1 MKDENGLDVVEKETV
16 QYIVVSIGNEQYG
29 LDISYVDN
37 IVRMCKI
44 TRVPK
49 APAHYIG
56 VINLRGE
63 IVPLMSLRR
72 KMNLEDDVFTDITR
86 IIILKTEEQGLVGIV
101 VDEVKEVIAL
111 AEDEIDRN
119 TQNSQSDKTQY
130 INGIGKNVEEGQ
142 TPSMIDTQLYLMTLS
157 DKKVRALTKDFYPN
171 VLSTEWSKVDGN
183 IYFTAEDKDC
193 GHMPVLNCKSCC
205 RLRN

>member
-111 AEDEIDRN
+111 GEDEIDGS

-130 INGIGKNVEEGQ
+130 INGIGKNGDELISILEI
-142 TPSMIDTQLYLMTLS
+142 SSILD
-157 DKKVRALTKDFYPN
+157 
-171 VLSTEWSKVDGN
+171 EVD
-183 IYFTAEDKDC
+183 A
-193 GHMPVLNCKSCC
+193 S
-205 RLRN
+205 

>member
-1 MKDENGLDVVEKETV
+1 MKDENGLDIVEKETV

-49 APAHYIG
+49 APSHYIG

-86 IIILKTEEQGLVGIV
+86 
-101 VDEVKEVIAL
+101 
-111 AEDEIDRN
+111 
-119 TQNSQSDKTQY
+119 Y
-130 INGIGKNVEEGQ
+130 HF
-142 TPSMIDTQLYLMTLS
+142 
-157 DKKVRALTKDFYPN
+157 KDGR
-171 VLSTEWSKVDGN
+171 TRTGW
-183 IYFTAEDKDC
+183 C
-193 GHMPVLNCKSCC
+193 CC
-205 RLRN
+205 RRSQRSYCTC

>member
-86 IIILKTEEQGLVGIV
+86 IIILKTEEQGLSVSLWMRSRKSLLLQRMRSTAIH
-101 VDEVKEVIAL
+101 
-111 AEDEIDRN
+111 R
-119 TQNSQSDKTQY
+119 TQQSDKTQY
-130 INGIGKNVEEGQ
+130 INGIGKNGDELISILEI
-142 TPSMIDTQLYLMTLS
+142 SSILD
-157 DKKVRALTKDFYPN
+157 
-171 VLSTEWSKVDGN
+171 EVD
-183 IYFTAEDKDC
+183 A
-193 GHMPVLNCKSCC
+193 S
-205 RLRN
+205 

>member
-111 AEDEIDRN
+111 PEDEIDRN

-130 INGIGKNVEEGQ
+130 INGIGKNGDELISILEI
-142 TPSMIDTQLYLMTLS
+142 SSILD
-157 DKKVRALTKDFYPN
+157 
-171 VLSTEWSKVDGN
+171 EVD
-183 IYFTAEDKDC
+183 A
-193 GHMPVLNCKSCC
+193 S
-205 RLRN
+205 

>member
-72 KMNLEDDVFTDITR
+72 KMNLEEDVFTDITR

-130 INGIGKNVEEGQ
+130 INGIGKNGDELISILEI
-142 TPSMIDTQLYLMTLS
+142 SSILD
-157 DKKVRALTKDFYPN
+157 
-171 VLSTEWSKVDGN
+171 EVD
-183 IYFTAEDKDC
+183 A
-193 GHMPVLNCKSCC
+193 S
-205 RLRN
+205 

>member
-1 MKDENGLDVVEKETV
+1 MKDENGLDIVEKETV

-49 APAHYIG
+49 APSHYIG

-86 IIILKTEEQGLVGIV
+86 IIILKTEEQGLVGVV
-101 VDEVKEVIAL
+101 VDEVKVVIAL

-130 INGIGKNVEEGQ
+130 INGIGKNGEDLISILEI
-142 TPSMIDTQLYLMTLS
+142 SSILD
-157 DKKVRALTKDFYPN
+157 
-171 VLSTEWSKVDGN
+171 EVD
-183 IYFTAEDKDC
+183 A
-193 GHMPVLNCKSCC
+193 S
-205 RLRN
+205 

>member
-101 VDEVKEVIAL
+101 MDEVKEVIAL

-130 INGIGKNVEEGQ
+130 INGIGKNGDELISILEI
-142 TPSMIDTQLYLMTLS
+142 SSILD
-157 DKKVRALTKDFYPN
+157 
-171 VLSTEWSKVDGN
+171 EVD
-183 IYFTAEDKDC
+183 A
-193 GHMPVLNCKSCC
+193 S
-205 RLRN
+205 

>member
-49 APAHYIG
+49 APVHYIG

-86 IIILKTEEQGLVGIV
+86 IIILKTEEQGPVGIV

-130 INGIGKNVEEGQ
+130 INGIGKNGDELISILEI
-142 TPSMIDTQLYLMTLS
+142 SSILD
-157 DKKVRALTKDFYPN
+157 
-171 VLSTEWSKVDGN
+171 EVD
-183 IYFTAEDKDC
+183 A
-193 GHMPVLNCKSCC
+193 S
-205 RLRN
+205 

>member
-16 QYIVVSIGNEQYG
+16 QYIVVAIGNEQYG

-101 VDEVKEVIAL
+101 VDEVKEVTAL

-130 INGIGKNVEEGQ
+130 INGIGKNGDELISILEI
-142 TPSMIDTQLYLMTLS
+142 SSILD
-157 DKKVRALTKDFYPN
+157 
-171 VLSTEWSKVDGN
+171 EVD
-183 IYFTAEDKDC
+183 A
-193 GHMPVLNCKSCC
+193 S
-205 RLRN
+205 

>member
-86 IIILKTEEQGLVGIV
+86 IIILKTEEQGPVGIV

-130 INGIGKNVEEGQ
+130 INGIGKNGDELISILEI
-142 TPSMIDTQLYLMTLS
+142 SSILD
-157 DKKVRALTKDFYPN
+157 
-171 VLSTEWSKVDGN
+171 EVD
-183 IYFTAEDKDC
+183 A
-193 GHMPVLNCKSCC
+193 S
-205 RLRN
+205 

>member
-101 VDEVKEVIAL
+101 VDL
-111 AEDEIDRN
+111 F
-119 TQNSQSDKTQY
+119 
-130 INGIGKNVEEGQ
+130 
-142 TPSMIDTQLYLMTLS
+142 
-157 DKKVRALTKDFYPN
+157 KKSPHR
-171 VLSTEWSKVDGN
+171 
-183 IYFTAEDKDC
+183 
-193 GHMPVLNCKSCC
+193 
-205 RLRN
+205 R

>member
-63 IVPLMSLRR
+63 IVLLMSLRR

-130 INGIGKNVEEGQ
+130 INGIGKNGDELISILEI
-142 TPSMIDTQLYLMTLS
+142 SSILD
-157 DKKVRALTKDFYPN
+157 
-171 VLSTEWSKVDGN
+171 EVD
-183 IYFTAEDKDC
+183 A
-193 GHMPVLNCKSCC
+193 S
-205 RLRN
+205 

>member
-119 TQNSQSDKTQY
+119 TQNLQSDKTQY
-130 INGIGKNVEEGQ
+130 INGIGKNGDELISILEI
-142 TPSMIDTQLYLMTLS
+142 SSILD
-157 DKKVRALTKDFYPN
+157 
-171 VLSTEWSKVDGN
+171 EVD
-183 IYFTAEDKDC
+183 A
-193 GHMPVLNCKSCC
+193 S
-205 RLRN
+205 

>member
-1 MKDENGLDVVEKETV
+1 MKDENRLDVVEKETV

-130 INGIGKNVEEGQ
+130 INGIGKNGDELISILEI
-142 TPSMIDTQLYLMTLS
+142 SSILD
-157 DKKVRALTKDFYPN
+157 
-171 VLSTEWSKVDGN
+171 EVD
-183 IYFTAEDKDC
+183 A
-193 GHMPVLNCKSCC
+193 S
-205 RLRN
+205 

>member
-37 IVRMCKI
+37 IVRMCRI

-130 INGIGKNVEEGQ
+130 INGIGKNGDELISILEI
-142 TPSMIDTQLYLMTLS
+142 SSILD
-157 DKKVRALTKDFYPN
+157 
-171 VLSTEWSKVDGN
+171 EVD
-183 IYFTAEDKDC
+183 A
-193 GHMPVLNCKSCC
+193 S
-205 RLRN
+205 

>member
-130 INGIGKNVEEGQ
+130 INGIGRRR
-142 TPSMIDTQLYLMTLS
+142 S
-157 DKKVRALTKDFYPN
+157 
-171 VLSTEWSKVDGN
+171 
-183 IYFTAEDKDC
+183 
-193 GHMPVLNCKSCC
+193 
-205 RLRN
+205 

>member
-16 QYIVVSIGNEQYG
+16 QYIVVAIGNEQYG

-72 KMNLEDDVFTDITR
+72 KMNLEEDVFTDITR

-130 INGIGKNVEEGQ
+130 INGIGKNGDELISILEI
-142 TPSMIDTQLYLMTLS
+142 SSILD
-157 DKKVRALTKDFYPN
+157 
-171 VLSTEWSKVDGN
+171 EVD
-183 IYFTAEDKDC
+183 A
-193 GHMPVLNCKSCC
+193 S
-205 RLRN
+205 

>member
-29 LDISYVDN
+29 LDIYYVDN

-130 INGIGKNVEEGQ
+130 INGIGKNGDELISILEI
-142 TPSMIDTQLYLMTLS
+142 SSILD
-157 DKKVRALTKDFYPN
+157 
-171 VLSTEWSKVDGN
+171 EVD
-183 IYFTAEDKDC
+183 A
-193 GHMPVLNCKSCC
+193 S
-205 RLRN
+205 

>member
-1 MKDENGLDVVEKETV
+1 MKDEHGLDVVEKETV

-130 INGIGKNVEEGQ
+130 INGIGKNGDELISILEI
-142 TPSMIDTQLYLMTLS
+142 SSILD
-157 DKKVRALTKDFYPN
+157 
-171 VLSTEWSKVDGN
+171 EVD
-183 IYFTAEDKDC
+183 A
-193 GHMPVLNCKSCC
+193 S
-205 RLRN
+205 

>member
-16 QYIVVSIGNEQYG
+16 QYIVVAIGNEQYG

-111 AEDEIDRN
+111 AEDEIDCN

-130 INGIGKNVEEGQ
+130 INGIGKNGDELISILEI
-142 TPSMIDTQLYLMTLS
+142 SSILD
-157 DKKVRALTKDFYPN
+157 
-171 VLSTEWSKVDGN
+171 EVD
-183 IYFTAEDKDC
+183 A
-193 GHMPVLNCKSCC
+193 S
-205 RLRN
+205 

>member
-119 TQNSQSDKTQY
+119 TQNSQLRQ
-130 INGIGKNVEEGQ
+130 
-142 TPSMIDTQLYLMTLS
+142 DTVHQRHW
-157 DKKVRALTKDFYPN
+157 K
-171 VLSTEWSKVDGN
+171 EW
-183 IYFTAEDKDC
+183 
-193 GHMPVLNCKSCC
+193 
-205 RLRN
+205 R